1 MKQKVVLVHGYN
13 KNSNDMKVLK
23 KNLEKM
29 GYEGILVDLPLTYK
43 EIEYAALVLEE
54 IIHKII
60 KELKNNEKI
69 NIVGHSTGGLVI
81 RCLLSTSK
89 HINKINRCVLVATP
103 NKGSELADLAGKM
116 SKTFINIFK
125 TLKSLQCE
133 EVKTLKLENSHEIEI
148 GAIAGNRSNLF
159 LGKLLRNENDGR
171 VTVKSVKFSGLK
183 DFVVLPYGHKEIHY
197 KWETARVIDHFI
209 KTGKFI

>member
-1 MKQKVVLVHGYN
+1 MNPKVVLVHGYN

-29 GYEGILVDLPLTYK
+29 GYEGISVDLPLTYE
-43 EIEYAALVLEE
+43 EIEYAAFVLEGIIHE
-54 IIHKII
+54 IIKD
-60 KELKNNEKI
+60 LKHNEKI

-81 RCLLSTSK
+81 RYLLSTSK
-89 HINKINRCVLVATP
+89 YINKINKCVLVATP
-103 NKGSELADLAGKM
+103 NNGSELADIAGKM

-125 TLKSLQCE
+125 TLKSLQSE
-133 EVKTLKLENSHEIEI
+133 EVKALKLENSHEIEI
-148 GAIAGNRSNLF
+148 GAIAGNRSNSL
-159 LGKLLRNENDGR
+159 LGNLLTDENDGR

-197 KWETARVIDHFI
+197 KWKTARLIDTFI